1 VGENEI
7 IIFIIGAIFGVAI
20 GQFEAAGS
28 IGNRP
33 YSVWYSTHFLVE
45 KKGICRWI
53 YFKPKHFERYTLY
66 EVISFFASYLL
77 IFVFGMLGAF
87 RYVDWLS
94 TKALYAIT
102 FSIICLLYLSTF
114 AVAMINEI
122 GFRKDEKKRFYLEA
136 GERDTVSKI
145 PESAVSNHAPVAKAV
160 KASFYQQN
168 HTYFNVYH
176 LWDSYRVRLKE
187 AKDDAQKR
195 NQVNLDYIE
204 YFKNIKHLIVV
215 KENKNGSLQLKI
227 KKQ

>member
-1 VGENEI
+1 MI
-7 IIFIIGAIFGVAI
+7 LIIGAMFCFAI

-33 YSVWYSTHFLVE
+33 YSVWYSAHFLIE
-45 KKGICRWI
+45 KKGVCNWI

-66 EVISFFASYLL
+66 EVISFFASYLWIL
-77 IFVFGMLGAF
+77 VFGTLGAF

-94 TKALYAIT
+94 AKALHVIT
-102 FSIICLLYLSTF
+102 FSIICLLYLSVF

-122 GFRKDEKKRFYLEA
+122 GFRKDEKKRFYFET
-136 GERDTVSKI
+136 GERETVSKI
-145 PESAVSNHAPVAKAV
+145 PESAVSNHDPVAKAV

-168 HTYFNVYH
+168 HTYFNLYN
-176 LWDSYRVRLKE
+176 LWDSYRVKLKE

-204 YFKNIKHLIVV
+204 YFKNIEHLVV
-215 KENKNGSLQLKI
+215 IKKNQNGSLQLKI
-227 KKQ
+227 QK

>member
-1 VGENEI
+1 MGENEI
-7 IIFIIGAIFGVAI
+7 VILIIGAILCFAI
-20 GQFEAAGS
+20 GQLEAAGS

-33 YSVWYSTHFLVE
+33 YSVWYSAHFLIE
-45 KKGICRWI
+45 KKGICNWI

-66 EVISFFASYLL
+66 EVISFFVSYFL
-77 IFVFGMLGAF
+77 IFVFGTLGAF

-94 TKALYAIT
+94 AKALYAIT

-122 GFRKDEKKRFYLEA
+122 SFRKDEKKRIYFET
-136 GERDTVSKI
+136 GERKTAPKI
-145 PESAVSNHAPVAKAV
+145 PESAVSNHDPVAKAV

-187 AKDDAQKR
+187 AKNDAQKR

-204 YFKNIKHLIVV
+204 YFKNIEHLVV
-215 KENKNGSLQLKI
+215 IKKNKNGSLQLKI
-227 KKQ
+227 KK